1 MEYISTMKE
10 IASDLNQKIAQRVR
24 EMRLARNLSLEKIAE
39 KSGVSRSMI
48 SLIERG
54 ESSPTAVVLDKI
66 AAALGVALASLFA
79 DFDETA
85 KSERGPLARHADQ
98 PLWQDPA
105 SGYLR
110 RNISP
115 PLPLLP
121 FQIVEVLFPAG
132 KRVTFE
138 GVFREAALEEQVWVI
153 EGVIEVTLG
162 SAKYRLQQGDCL
174 AIHLDGPIT
183 YHNPTRKQSRYAVV
197 IANTADTTSA
207 GFLRRDIAAR
217 NTRTQ

>member
-1 MEYISTMKE
+1 MKE
-10 IASDLNQKIAQRVR
+10 TAHSLNQKIAQRVR
-24 EMRLARNLSLEKIAE
+24 DLRLAKNLSLEKIAE

-79 DFDETA
+79 DSDEA
-85 KSERGPLARHADQ
+85 AEPANGPLIRHEDQ

-110 RNISP
+110 RNVSP
-115 PLPLLP
+115 SLQQLP
-121 FQIVEVLFPAG
+121 FQIVEVLFPPG

-138 GVFREAALEEQVWVI
+138 GVFREAALDEQVWVI
-153 EGVIEVTLG
+153 EGVIEVMLG
-162 SAKYRLQQGDCL
+162 NTKYRLQQGDCL

-183 YHNPTRKQSRYAVV
+183 YHNPTRKTSRYAVV
-197 IANTADTTSA
+197 IANNAAHASR
-207 GFLRRDIAAR
+207 GMRNDIAKRAFR
-217 NTRTQ
+217 AS

>member
-1 MEYISTMKE
+1 MKE
-10 IASDLNQKIAQRVR
+10 IPHDLNQKIARRVR

-66 AAALGVALASLFA
+66 AAALGVALASLFT
-79 DFDETA
+79 DVDETT
-85 KSERGPLARHADQ
+85 KSANSPLVRHADQ

-115 PLPLLP
+115 SLPQLP
-121 FQIVEVLFPAG
+121 FQIVEVLFPPG

-197 IANTADTTSA
+197 IANSESNTGPGT
-207 GFLRRDIAAR
+207 RRDMAAR
-217 NTRTQ
+217 NSISS